1 MDCLASGAARR
12 LTPRIGDLLADLNQ
26 AEGPTTNYIAC
37 YLLQLMTPKDYSPPA
52 DLLRD
57 RIVLITG
64 SSDGIGRALA
74 KAVARVGAHVIL
86 HGRNV
91 KRLEAVYD
99 EIVAANHPRPSIVPL
114 DFEKAGP
121 KEFDQLIAAIGK
133 EFGRLDGLV
142 HNAGMLGERA
152 PIEHYDV
159 GKWMRTL
166 HVNTNVPFVLTQQC
180 MPLLRKS
187 SDPSIVF
194 TSSGVVP
201 RPRAYWGAYL
211 VSKWASDGLMHMLAD
226 ELESQPAMRVNS
238 VNPGKV
244 RTNMRLQAY
253 PAEDRGALA
262 DPESVVSPYLF
273 LLGPDSR
280 GVTGQVVDCQ

>member
-1 MDCLASGAARR
+1 MNEVSSHM
-12 LTPRIGDLLADLNQ
+12 TP
-26 AEGPTTNYIAC
+26 TNYSA
-37 YLLQLMTPKDYSPPA
+37 PP

-57 RIVLITG
+57 RVILITG
-64 SSDGIGRALA
+64 ASDGIGRALA
-74 KAVARVGAHVIL
+74 KAAAAHGARVIL

-99 EIVAANHPRPSIVPL
+99 VIINAGGPRPSIVPL

-121 KEFDQLIAAIGK
+121 AEFDDLATAVEK

-159 GKWMRTL
+159 AKWMRTL
-166 HVNTNVPFVLTQQC
+166 HVNTNVPFVLTQRC

-187 SDPSIVF
+187 NDPTIVF

-201 RPRAYWGAYL
+201 HPRAYWGAYL
-211 VSKWASDGLMHMLAD
+211 VSKWASDGLMRMLAD

-253 PAEDRGALA
+253 PAEDRNLLA
-262 DPESVVSPYLF
+262 DPEDIVGPYLY

-280 GVTGQVVDCQ
+280 GVSGRVIDCK

>member
-1 MDCLASGAARR
+1 MID
-12 LTPRIGDLLADLNQ
+12 PR
-26 AEGPTTNYIAC
+26 T
-37 YLLQLMTPKDYSPPA
+37 YSPPA

-57 RIVLITG
+57 RVILITG
-64 SSDGIGRALA
+64 ASDGIG
-74 KAVARVGAHVIL
+74 KAVALAAAALGARVIL

-99 EIVAANHPRPSIVPL
+99 TIVAAQQPRPSMLPL

-121 KEFDQLIAAIGK
+121 AEYDALVAATEK
-133 EFGRLDGLV
+133 EFGRLDGLL

-159 GKWMRTL
+159 AKWMRTM
-166 HVNTNVPFVLTQQC
+166 HVNTNVPFILTQRC
-180 MPLLRKS
+180 LPLLRQS
-187 SDPSIVF
+187 SDPSIIF

-211 VSKWASDGLMHMLAD
+211 VSKWASDGLMRMLAD
-226 ELESQPAMRVNS
+226 ELETRPAMRVNS

-253 PAEDRGALA
+253 PAEDRATL
-262 DPESVVSPYLF
+262 PEPATIIAPYVF
-273 LLGPDSR
+273 LLGPDSK
-280 GVTGQVVDCQ
+280 GISGQTLDCQ

>member
-1 MDCLASGAARR
+1 M
-12 LTPRIGDLLADLNQ
+12 I
-26 AEGPTTNYIAC
+26 
-37 YLLQLMTPKDYSPPA
+37 PKDYVAAPDA
-52 DLLRD
+52 LRD
-57 RIVLITG
+57 RVILITG
-64 SSDGIGRALA
+64 ASDGIGRAVA
-74 KAVARVGAHVIL
+74 KAAAAHGARVIL

-99 EIVAANHPRPSIVPL
+99 TIVNAGGARPSIVPL

-121 KEFDQLIAAIGK
+121 GEFDELIAAMDK
-133 EFGRLDGLV
+133 EFGRLDGLL

-152 PIEHYDV
+152 PIEHFDV
-159 GKWMRTL
+159 AKWMRTL
-166 HVNTNVPFVLTQQC
+166 HVNANVPFLLTQRC

-187 SDPSIVF
+187 SDPTIVF
-194 TSSGVVP
+194 TSSGVVQ

-226 ELESQPAMRVNS
+226 ELESQPSMRVNS
-238 VNPGKV
+238 INPGKV

-262 DPESVVSPYLF
+262 DPETIVGPYLY
-273 LLGPDSR
+273 LLGSDSR

>member
-1 MDCLASGAARR
+1 
-12 LTPRIGDLLADLNQ
+12 
-26 AEGPTTNYIAC
+26 
-37 YLLQLMTPKDYSPPA
+37 MTPKDYVAAPDA
-52 DLLRD
+52 LRD
-57 RIVLITG
+57 RVILITG
-64 SSDGIGRALA
+64 ASDGIGRALA
-74 KAVARVGAHVIL
+74 KAAAAHGARVIL

-99 EIVAANHPRPSIVPL
+99 TIVNAGGARPSIVPL

-121 KEFDQLIAAIGK
+121 GEFEALVEAIGK

-152 PIEHYDV
+152 PIEHHDI
-159 GKWMRTL
+159 GKWMRTI
-166 HVNTNVPFVLTQQC
+166 HVNVNVPFVLTQSC
-180 MPLLRKS
+180 LPLLRKS
-187 SDPSIVF
+187 NDPTIVF
-194 TSSGVVP
+194 TSSGVVS

-253 PAEDRGALA
+253 PAEDRSTLA
-262 DPESVVSPYLF
+262 DPETIVGPYLY

>member
-1 MDCLASGAARR
+1 MID
-12 LTPRIGDLLADLNQ
+12 PR
-26 AEGPTTNYIAC
+26 T
-37 YLLQLMTPKDYSPPA
+37 YSPPA

-57 RIVLITG
+57 RVILITG
-64 SSDGIGRALA
+64 ASDGIG
-74 KAVARVGAHVIL
+74 KAVALAAAALGARVIL

-99 EIVAANHPRPSIVPL
+99 TIVAAQQPRPSMLPL

-121 KEFDQLIAAIGK
+121 AEYDALVAATEK
-133 EFGRLDGLV
+133 EFGRLDGLL

-159 GKWMRTL
+159 AKWMRTM
-166 HVNTNVPFVLTQQC
+166 HVNTNVPFILTQRC
-180 MPLLRKS
+180 LPLLRQS
-187 SDPSIVF
+187 SDPSIIF

-211 VSKWASDGLMHMLAD
+211 VSKWASDGLMRMLAD
-226 ELESQPAMRVNS
+226 ELETRPAMRVNS

-253 PAEDRGALA
+253 PAEDRATL
-262 DPESVVSPYLF
+262 PEPATIVAPYLF
-273 LLGPDSR
+273 LLGPDSK
-280 GVTGQVVDCQ
+280 GVSGQTLDCQ